1 MDGVFRETL
10 CNSMSHLEG
19 KMKEKSTIRA
29 ASRTRRRKHIRK
41 KIVGSA
47 ERPRLCVYRGSRN
60 IYAQLVDDVSG
71 TCILGASSL
80 SKEIKD
86 AGSTP
91 KGKCEL
97 SKTVG
102 KLLAARAKAKQ
113 IGKVVFDRSGYLYHG
128 RVKALAEGARA
139 GGLQF

>member
-1 MDGVFRETL
+1 MIRVTL
-10 CNSMSHLEG
+10 CNSMSHSEG
-19 KMKEKSTIRA
+19 KMKGKSTPRTA
-29 ASRTRRRKHIRK
+29 ARTRRRKHIRK

-47 ERPRLCVYRGSRN
+47 DRPRLCVYRGSRN
-60 IYAQLVDDVSG
+60 IYAQLVDDASG
-71 TCILGASSL
+71 TSIVGASSL

-86 AGSTP
+86 AEGTS

-102 KLLAARAKAKQ
+102 KLLAARAKARQ
-113 IGKVVFDRSGYLYHG
+113 IERVVFDRSGYLYHG
-128 RVKALAEGARA
+128 RVKALAEGARE